1 MADPLVSAHRG
12 QAEFPAPEF
21 FRSRTHHYAR
31 AGLSGP
37 ENDFRS
43 GCGLAPW
50 AGDIVGSPGWAAPRA
65 SFSLDWVP

>member
-37 ENDFRS
+37 ENDFWL
-43 GCGLAPW
+43 GCGLATR
-50 AGDIVGSPGWAAPRA
+50 AGDPLGSSRRPARCA